1 MLSGRSSS
9 RTRLMRV
16 VFPAPDGPE
25 TMNKVPS
32 GWKLLDILYLFADA
46 LDLGLQFYNHG
57 PDRRRARLR
66 AHGVDLAQ
74 HLLGEE
80 VELLAG
86 GFARADG
93 LLDLVEMMREPR
105 ELLGDVALFDHDYD
119 FLRDAVLRHVD
130 SGRGGDLLYALLI
143 ARQQFGAHFIAMRGD
158 LLAERAN
165 GRHARADVVAQ
176 RYAFARA
183 HAVHLR
189 ERVAHDRG
197 QGLALVVHDLGVDGF
212 DLQQVGHAHQI
223 AAGHRGSEAELLGDG
238 AQLRDHGVGD
248 LRVDAHVVI
257 GLLRALDA
265 DRQVDLAAR

>member
-105 ELLGDVALFDHDYD
+105 ELLGDVALFDHDYV
-119 FLRDAVLRHVD
+119 FLFFSFLCCANVD
-130 SGRGGDLLYALLI
+130 LHSFPTRGSYD
-143 ARQQFGAHFIAMRGD
+143 RRGC
-158 LLAERAN
+158 A
-165 GRHARADVVAQ
+165 ARASSRPD
-176 RYAFARA
+176 
-183 HAVHLR
+183 R
-189 ERVAHDRG
+189 E
-197 QGLALVVHDLGVDGF
+197 
-212 DLQQVGHAHQI
+212 
-223 AAGHRGSEAELLGDG
+223 
-238 AQLRDHGVGD
+238 
-248 LRVDAHVVI
+248 
-257 GLLRALDA
+257 
-265 DRQVDLAAR
+265 